1 MMYGHKYA
9 LLSKKQK
16 KKQKNKSFVGV
27 QGAVFQK
34 SPLAAGGNN
43 MSDKIFIRMGDGER
57 VKLSTAEIKEDI
69 SVGTMDAAR
78 RGRIPEM
85 TPEEQEQ
92 LFEILADPA
101 RVVGVS
107 PGEEV
112 IVTDDGCS
120 MSFYSGQ
127 DGGGVGIPMSRLQAI
142 LTYERACGA
151 DTTSMG
157 HSDYS
162 YKPVKPIINFE
173 MNEYYTCS
181 MMTTVPFFYGAQ
193 PNMGLYFQPDG
204 PCPDPAELLL
214 TGKIKE
220 ARQSQEE
227 ACAHLRKDLVFVGKK
242 LAGVGCEGLN
252 FDTCGSAGD
261 ADFLAALLALR
272 ELRREIPQMP
282 VIMGSSGEFVIGMHG
297 EVTFDGQR
305 LAGMYPHEQVKVVEA
320 AGAGIYGMAV
330 NTNTGKST
338 AWNLSRAVT
347 FCKAAVEAA
356 QIPVHVNVGMGVGG
370 VPMMEQP
377 PIDSVSRVSKSL
389 VQIGKADGL

>member
-1 MMYGHKYA
+1 
-9 LLSKKQK
+9 
-16 KKQKNKSFVGV
+16 
-27 QGAVFQK
+27 
-34 SPLAAGGNN
+34 
-43 MSDKIFIRMGDGER
+43 MSDKILIRMGDGER
-57 VKLSTAEIKEDI
+57 ISLSADEIKEDI
-69 SVGTMDAAR
+69 LAGTQDAAR
-78 RGRIPEM
+78 RGRISEM
-85 TPEEQEQ
+85 TAEEQEQ
-92 LFEILADPA
+92 LFEIMADPS
-101 RVVGVS
+101 RIVSVS

-112 IVTDDGCS
+112 IVTDDGCT

-127 DGGGVGIPMSRLQAI
+127 DGGGVGVPMSRMQAI

-181 MMTTVPFFYGAQ
+181 MMTTAPFFYGAQ
-193 PNMGLYFQPDG
+193 PNMGTYYQPDG
-204 PCPDPAELLL
+204 PVPNPAELMPA
-214 TGKIKE
+214 GKIAE
-220 ARQSQEE
+220 ARAAQEE
-227 ACAHLRKDLVFVGKK
+227 ASEHLRKDLVFVGKK
-242 LAGVGCEGLN
+242 LAGIGCEALN

-272 ELRREIPQMP
+272 ELRQEVPQMP
-282 VIMGSSGEFVIGMHG
+282 IIMGSSGEFVLGMHG
-297 EVTFDGQR
+297 EVTFDDQR

-320 AGAGIYGMAV
+320 AGASIYGMAV
-330 NTNTGKST
+330 NTNTSEST

-347 FCKAAVEAA
+347 FCKAAVDAA
-356 QIPVHVNVGMGVGG
+356 GIPVHVNVGMGVGG

-377 PIDSVSRVSKSL
+377 PIDMVSRVSKSL